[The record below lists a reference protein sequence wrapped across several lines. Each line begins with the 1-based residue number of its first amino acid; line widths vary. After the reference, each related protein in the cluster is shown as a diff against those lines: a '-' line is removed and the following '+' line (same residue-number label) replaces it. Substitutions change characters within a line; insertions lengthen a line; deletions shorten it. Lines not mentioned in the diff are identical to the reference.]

1 MLNAFSYYTLLVLII
16 IFYLFLFIINLKNS
30 PKKIKIAMSI
40 FIGAAIVRNGFLL
53 FMAISEF
60 VININ
65 IAKILSFLD
74 LAYIPAIIVILF
86 YIFWRSN
93 KVDFNKM
100 IKVLVGFVFLYS
112 IVMLIFKPI
121 FKVRWEFGYTIE
133 MMNNFNFRMIYIAV
147 ILLLLIFIV
156 LIKMGIQTNTLGINF
171 IVMTLCLYIFE
182 NLIYLSFNYFPY
194 CLISEVF
201 LVGSIFYGLR
211 TFKS

>member
-16 IFYLFLFIINLKNS
+16 IFYLFLFIMNLRNS
-30 PKKIKIAMSI
+30 PKKIKIAMCI
-40 FIGAAIVRNGFLL
+40 FIGFAIVKNGFLL
-53 FMAISEF
+53 FMAISEIG
-60 VININ
+60 ININ
-65 IAKILSFLD
+65 VAKILSFLD

-100 IKVLVGFVFLYS
+100 IKVLVGFVVLYS
-112 IVMLIFKPI
+112 TVMLLFKPI

-133 MMNNFNFRMIYIAV
+133 MMNNFNFRMIYIAI
-147 ILLLLIFIV
+147 ILLLLIFMV
-156 LIKMGIQTNTLGINF
+156 LVKIGIQTNTLGINL
-171 IVMTLCLYIFE
+171 IVITLCVYIFE

-194 CLISEVF
+194 CLVSEVF
-201 LVGSIFYGLR
+201 LTSSIFYGLR